1 MVNPDGG
8 KTIKVLCVMV
18 TDGGGW
24 TVFQRRMDGSVDF
37 YLDWVALVILT
48 VSSGLE
54 TTIFTV

>member
-8 KTIKVLCVMV
+8 KTIKVLCDMV

-37 YLDWVALVILT
+37 YLDWVAYKTGFGNLN
-48 VSSGLE
+48 GE
-54 TTIFTV
+54 F

>member
-8 KTIKVLCVMV
+8 KTIKVLCDMV
-18 TDGGGW
+18 TDGWGW

>member
-8 KTIKVLCVMV
+8 KTIKVLCDMV

>member
-1 MVNPDGG
+1 
-8 KTIKVLCVMV
+8 MV